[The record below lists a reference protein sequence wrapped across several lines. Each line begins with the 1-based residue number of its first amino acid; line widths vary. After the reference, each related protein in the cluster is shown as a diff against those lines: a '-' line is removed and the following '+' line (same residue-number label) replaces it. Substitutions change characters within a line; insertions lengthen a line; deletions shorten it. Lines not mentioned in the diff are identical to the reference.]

1 MEYEFTAL
9 TLALV
14 LAAGFAAGFINILAG
29 GGGLLTLPALML
41 LGMPADVANGT
52 MRVSVLAQS
61 LEAVRSFHRYGHLSR
76 TDVLPLLVPTVGGS
90 LLGSIAAAWIPAG
103 VLKYVL
109 LTAMLGMAVLTLLSP
124 SVVAAPEGTPAVP
137 LKDSPAGFVALFGCG
152 VYGGM
157 VQGGVGF
164 LLIAAL
170 AGVLRYDL
178 ARTNALKMLATGV
191 FGAVSL
197 AVFVVAGLVSWV
209 PAIVLALATIV
220 GANVGVR
227 YAIKVDPRT
236 FRWILFVMVVV
247 ACIAAMLK

>member
-29 GGGLLTLPALML
+29 GGGLLSLPALML

-61 LEAVRSFHRYGHLSR
+61 VEAVRGFNRHGRLDR
-76 TDVLPLLVPTVGGS
+76 QAIVPMLVPAVLGTLAGS
-90 LLGSIAAAWIPAG
+90 LLAVWIPVAA
-103 VLKYVL
+103 LKYVL
-109 LTAMLGMAVLTLLSP
+109 LSAMLGMALLTLLAP
-124 SVVAAPEGTPAVP
+124 TVVAPPPGTPA
-137 LKDSPAGFVALFGCG
+137 LSLRESPAGVVALFGCG
-152 VYGGM
+152 VYGGL

-170 AGVLRYDL
+170 AGVLRHDIV
-178 ARTNALKMLATGV
+178 RTNALKMVATGV

-197 AVFVVAGLVSWV
+197 AVFVVAGLVAWV
-209 PAIVLALATIV
+209 PAIVLALATVV
-220 GANVGVR
+220 GAHVGVR
-227 YAIKVDPRT
+227 YSLKVDPRVL
-236 FRWILFVMVVV
+236 RWILFVMVSV
-247 ACIAAMLK
+247 ASVAAMLK